1 MENTLDEGLEPPR
14 FPCLETEK
22 ALSRASGK
30 VKALL
35 EHVPEIW
42 HRELVREII
51 EDLDTARDNFGEVLR
66 NNRAERQRLIEIA
79 SSPAVV

>member
-14 FPCLETEK
+14 FPCIETEK

-51 EDLDTARDNFGEVLR
+51 VDLDTARDNFGEVLR

>member
-14 FPCLETEK
+14 FPCIETEK

-51 EDLDTARDNFGEVLR
+51 TDLDSARDHFGEVLR
-66 NNRAERQRLIEIA
+66 NNREERMRLIEVTTDPKVI
-79 SSPAVV
+79 

>member
-14 FPCLETEK
+14 FPCIETEK

-51 EDLDTARDNFGEVLR
+51 TDLDTARDNFGEVLR

>member
-14 FPCLETEK
+14 FPCIETEK

>member
-1 MENTLDEGLEPPR
+1 MENTLNEGLEPPR
-14 FPCLETEK
+14 FPCIETEK